1 MRFEVDDL
9 TVIYPENLWLEMSH
23 QVQEDAWEV
32 SNNNSYSHPAAR
44 WNAYLNCLCLNIFLN
59 WLKDDPDLSEAVKTW
74 LNNDE
79 LPHIWEVVNG
89 SMLIIG
95 DTKIV
100 LMPSDKSN
108 LQELRIPQEWVDIPN
123 LAADYYLAV
132 QLNLE
137 SGWFGVWGYASH
149 RQIRESAIYDL
160 IDRTYSIDVDDLI
173 ADLNIMWVVREM
185 CPPQKLEVPALPT
198 LSNIE
203 LEKLVQ
209 LSESIPYSP
218 RLSLPFEM
226 WAGIIATKESRRN
239 LYQRRL
245 ENQHK
250 NQSLVNNLSQW
261 FENIYEA
268 GWQSFD
274 ALINSQQRI
283 LAVQFRS
290 DAALKE
296 LRVKGA
302 KLIDLGIELAGISV
316 VLLLGL
322 TSEIDDKISIR
333 VQLHPANEEM
343 YLPPHIKLLLLSESG
358 NILQEVESR
367 NHDHLI
373 QLKKFKSHPGKNFS
387 IKIAFGGISIK
398 EDFML

>member
-1 MRFEVDDL
+1 M
-9 TVIYPENLWLEMSH
+9 
-23 QVQEDAWEV
+23 
-32 SNNNSYSHPAAR
+32 
-44 WNAYLNCLCLNIFLN
+44 
-59 WLKDDPDLSEAVKTW
+59 PDT
-74 LNNDE
+74 
-79 LPHIWEVVNG
+79 
-89 SMLIIG
+89 
-95 DTKIV
+95 T
-100 LMPSDKSN
+100 
-108 LQELRIPQEWVDIPN
+108 
-123 LAADYYLAV
+123 
-132 QLNLE
+132 
-137 SGWFGVWGYASH
+137 
-149 RQIRESAIYDL
+149 
-160 IDRTYSIDVDDLI
+160 
-173 ADLNIMWVVREM
+173 
-185 CPPQKLEVPALPT
+185 
-198 LSNIE
+198 
-203 LEKLVQ
+203 
-209 LSESIPYSP
+209 
-218 RLSLPFEM
+218 
-226 WAGIIATKESRRN
+226 
-239 LYQRRL
+239 
-245 ENQHK
+245 
-250 NQSLVNNLSQW
+250 
-261 FENIYEA
+261 
-268 GWQSFD
+268 D

-322 TSEIDDKISIR
+322 TSEIDDRISIR